1 MWKLIKIELYKIFS
15 KPRTYIGFGA
25 IFIIIVAIEIGIK
38 IKGDDM
44 FSMVI
49 QNLSDKFIFEGKL
62 INMYGVG
69 YVILNTLWIHVP
81 ILVALVTG
89 DLLAGE
95 ANSGTFRVILTR
107 PVSRIKL
114 IISKFLAGWTYTLLL
129 IIFMMFLSGVIG
141 LLLFGPGDMLVMTT
155 KVSIISSNDILWRF
169 GLAYAYGF
177 LCMTTVATMSYFLSA
192 LSDNS
197 IGPIVGTIAL
207 IIGITVI
214 TTVGA
219 SLLKPILPY
228 FFTTYLTSWQKFF
241 NTEFTFS
248 LISHDILI
256 QFIYIFVFFMMTLIY
271 FKRKDI
277 LS

>member
-38 IKGDDM
+38 IKGDEM
-44 FSMVI
+44 FSMI
-49 QNLSDKFIFEGKL
+49 ISNLSDKFFFEGKL

-95 ANSGTFRVILTR
+95 ANSGTFRVLLTR

-129 IIFMMFLSGVIG
+129 ILFMMFLSGIIG

-155 KVSIISSNDILWRF
+155 KISIISSNDILWRF
-169 GLAYAYGF
+169 GLAYIYGF
-177 LCMTTVATMSYFLSA
+177 LCMTTVATLSYFLSA

-197 IGPIVGTIAL
+197 IGPIIGTIAL
-207 IIGITVI
+207 IIGITII

-219 SLLKPILPY
+219 PLLRPILPY
-228 FFTTYLTSWQKFF
+228 
-241 NTEFTFS
+241 
-248 LISHDILI
+248 
-256 QFIYIFVFFMMTLIY
+256 
-271 FKRKDI
+271 
-277 LS
+277 LSQPT